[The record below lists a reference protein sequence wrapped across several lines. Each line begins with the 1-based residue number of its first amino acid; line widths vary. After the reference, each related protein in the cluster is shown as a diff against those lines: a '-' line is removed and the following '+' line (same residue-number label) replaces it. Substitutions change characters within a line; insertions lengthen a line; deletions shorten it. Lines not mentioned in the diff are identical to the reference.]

1 MKVLVVGGGAREHA
15 IAKAR
20 KRSGARIYSVMK
32 NRNPGIYRISEE
44 ATILSE
50 NDISAVVSWAKG
62 RVDIAFIGPE
72 APLEAGLVDALE
84 DAGIPSVGPK
94 KSAARIET
102 SKEFM
107 RNLMEKNGIEGSLN
121 YRVVENPEE
130 GREALEEIGDFV
142 IKPIGLT
149 GGKGA
154 KVFGEHLK
162 DMDEAVLY
170 LKKIFEGYG
179 GGKAVIEERLEGE
192 EFTLQAFVDGKNLVP
207 MPLVQDHKRAYEGDT
222 GPNTGGMGSYSMENH
237 MLPFVR
243 GDEYERALGI
253 MKKVVAAMEREG
265 TPYRGILYG
274 QFMLTSSGPKII
286 EFNARFGDP
295 EAMNVLSLLETPL
308 TEISERIVNGELK
321 SAEFLKK
328 ATVCKYVVPEGYGI
342 KSKADVLVEVDEKA
356 IKDEGAELFY
366 ASVNDKGGE
375 IYTTTSR
382 TLAVLGMDDDI
393 EKAEE
398 MAERALSHVK
408 GEVFSRH
415 DIGKKELIEK
425 RIKHMEELRRNP
437 DRTR

>member
-15 IAKAR
+15 IAKAL

-44 ATILSE
+44 ATILNE

-62 RVDIAFIGPE
+62 RVDLAFIGPE

-84 DAGIPSVGPK
+84 DAGIPSVGPR

-107 RNLMEKNGIEGSLN
+107 RNLMERNGIEGSLK
-121 YRVVENPEE
+121 YRVVENLEE
-130 GREALEEIGDFV
+130 GRKALEEIGDFV

-154 KVFGEHLK
+154 KVFREHLQ
-162 DMDEAVLY
+162 DEDEALLY

-192 EFTLQAFVDGKNLVP
+192 EFTLQAFVDGKNIVP

-237 MLPFVR
+237 MLPFV
-243 GDEYERALGI
+243 GKDEYERALAI
-253 MKKVVAAMEREG
+253 MKKVVEAMDREEN
-265 TPYRGILYG
+265 PYRGILYG
-274 QFMLTSSGPKII
+274 QFMLTSSGPRII

-308 TEISERIVNGELK
+308 TEISEQIVNGELK
-321 SAEFLKK
+321 SAEFMRK

-342 KSKADVLVEVDEKA
+342 KSKANVPVEVDEEA
-356 IKDEGAELFY
+356 IKNEGAELFY
-366 ASVNDKGGE
+366 ASVNEKDGE

-382 TLAVLGMDDDI
+382 TLAVLGMDDNI

-415 DIGKKELIEK
+415 DIGKKELIQK
-425 RIKHMEELRRNP
+425 RIEHMEELRRNS